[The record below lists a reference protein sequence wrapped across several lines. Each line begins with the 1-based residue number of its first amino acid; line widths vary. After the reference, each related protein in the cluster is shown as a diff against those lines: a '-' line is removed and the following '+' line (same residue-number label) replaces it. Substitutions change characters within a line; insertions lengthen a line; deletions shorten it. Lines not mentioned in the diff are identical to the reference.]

1 MRRYLLPIAAYML
14 IALTINGQATAA
26 TPAAGKGAASEAK
39 KVATLEALV
48 HDSAARPVKDAVVL
62 ARPIAGTPALQPG
75 RDTVDQIDKEFVP
88 FVKVIVAGTSVSFPN
103 KDNIR
108 HQVYSFSPAKR
119 FELPL
124 YVGTPATP
132 VVFDQPGIVT
142 LGCNIHDWMAAY
154 IYVADTPYHAITQ
167 ADGKARLTG
176 LPAGEYVLQVW
187 HPRMDGTEAANA
199 KPLRIGGDAKTAW
212 TIKLK
217 PDLRPR
223 RAPGHH
229 GGGYR

>member
-1 MRRYLLPIAAYML
+1 MLVAAALLLALGHSAA
-14 IALTINGQATAA
+14 ALGASVEAA
-26 TPAAGKGAASEAK
+26 
-39 KVATLEALV
+39 V
-48 HDSAARPVKDAVVL
+48 HDANAAPVKDAVVL
-62 ARPIAGTPALQPG
+62 ARPVGTTPALQPLSASI
-75 RDTVDQIDKEFVP
+75 DQIDKEFVP
-88 FVKVIVAGTSVSFPN
+88 YVKVVVAGSSVSFPN

-132 VVFDQPGIVT
+132 VVFDKPGIVT

-154 IYVADTPYHAITQ
+154 VYVADTPYFAITQ
-167 ADGKARLTG
+167 ADGSARIAG

-187 HPRMDGTEAANA
+187 HPRMDGAESATAQRVRVGAEAKA
-199 KPLRIGGDAKTAW
+199 AW
-212 TIKLK
+212 TVKLK

-223 RAPGHH
+223 RAPHAH

>member
-1 MRRYLLPIAAYML
+1 MIRTLLAA
-14 IALTINGQATAA
+14 ALVLTALGASGETAA
-26 TPAAGKGAASEAK
+26 AALDATVRDAAG
-39 KVATLEALV
+39 VAI
-48 HDSAARPVKDAVVL
+48 KDAVVL
-62 ARPIAGTPALQPG
+62 ARPVGAQPALKPVK
-75 RDTVDQIDKEFVP
+75 DNVDQVDKEFVP
-88 FVKVIVAGTSVSFPN
+88 YVKVVVAGSAVSFPN
-103 KDNIR
+103 KDDIR

-132 VVFDQPGIVT
+132 VVFDQAGVVT

-154 IYVADTPYHAITQ
+154 IYVADTPWFAITQ

-187 HPRMDGTEAANA
+187 HPRMEGAESATAQRMRLDA
-199 KPLRIGGDAKTAW
+199 DAKAAW
-212 TIKLK
+212 TMKLK

-223 RAPGHH
+223 RAPAAH

>member
-1 MRRYLLPIAAYML
+1 MIRILP
-14 IALTINGQATAA
+14 TAA
-26 TPAAGKGAASEAK
+26 ALLVMLAPASPAAAAA
-39 KVATLEALV
+39 LEALV
-48 HDSAARPVKDAVVL
+48 RDAAAAPIKDAVVL
-62 ARPIAGTPALQPG
+62 ARPLGAVPPLQAAA
-75 RDTVDQIDKEFVP
+75 DSIDQIDKEFVP
-88 FVKVIVAGTSVSFPN
+88 YVKVVAAGSSVSFPN
-103 KDNIR
+103 KDMIR

-142 LGCNIHDWMAAY
+142 LGCNIHDWMVAY
-154 IYVADTPYHAITQ
+154 VYVADTPWFATTQ
-167 ADGKARLTG
+167 ADGRARIAS

-187 HPRMDGTEAANA
+187 HPRMAGAEGATAQRM
-199 KPLRIGGDAKTAW
+199 RIDGDAKAAW
-212 TIKLK
+212 TLELK

-223 RAPGHH
+223 RAPHAH

>member
-1 MRRYLLPIAAYML
+1 MTRATLV
-14 IALTINGQATAA
+14 TAA
-26 TPAAGKGAASEAK
+26 LLCALGRSAAALGAGVEA
-39 KVATLEALV
+39 AV
-48 HDSAARPVKDAVVL
+48 HDANAAPVKDAVVL
-62 ARPIAGTPALQPG
+62 ARPVGTTPALQPG
-75 RDTVDQIDKEFVP
+75 NANIDQIDKEFVP
-88 FVKVIVAGTSVSFPN
+88 YVKVVVAGSAVSFPN

-132 VVFDQPGIVT
+132 VVFDKPGIVT

-154 IYVADTPYHAITQ
+154 VYVADTPYFAITQ
-167 ADGKARLTG
+167 ADGKARLAG

-187 HPRMDGTEAANA
+187 HPRMDGAESATAQ
-199 KPLRIGGDAKTAW
+199 RIRVDADAKATW
-212 TIKLK
+212 TMKLK

-223 RAPGHH
+223 RAPHAH

>member
-1 MRRYLLPIAAYML
+1 MSRATLF
-14 IALTINGQATAA
+14 TAA
-26 TPAAGKGAASEAK
+26 LLLALARTGPAAGAG
-39 KVATLEALV
+39 LEASV
-48 HDSAARPVKDAVVL
+48 HDANAVPVKDAVVL
-62 ARPIAGTPALQPG
+62 ARPVGSTPVLQPAS
-75 RDTVDQIDKEFVP
+75 DNVDQVDKEFVP
-88 FVKVIVAGTSVSFPN
+88 YVKVVVAGSPVSFPN

-108 HQVYSFSPAKR
+108 HQVYSFSRAKR

-132 VVFDQPGIVT
+132 IVFDTPGVVT

-154 IYVADTPYHAITQ
+154 VYVADTPYFAITQ

-187 HPRMDGTEAANA
+187 HPRLEGTESATARRV
-199 KPLRIGGDAKTAW
+199 RIDADAKSAW
-212 TIKLK
+212 TVKLK

-223 RAPGHH
+223 RAPSAH

>member
-1 MRRYLLPIAAYML
+1 MIRTLLAA
-14 IALTINGQATAA
+14 ALLLTALGASGETAA
-26 TPAAGKGAASEAK
+26 AALDATVRDAAG
-39 KVATLEALV
+39 VAI
-48 HDSAARPVKDAVVL
+48 KDAVVL
-62 ARPIAGTPALQPG
+62 ARPVGAQPALKPVK
-75 RDTVDQIDKEFVP
+75 DNVDQVDKEFVP
-88 FVKVIVAGTSVSFPN
+88 YVKVVVAGSAVSFPN
-103 KDNIR
+103 KDDIR

-132 VVFDQPGIVT
+132 VVFDQAGVVT

-154 IYVADTPYHAITQ
+154 IYVADTPWFAITQ

-176 LPAGEYVLQVW
+176 LPAGDYVLQVW
-187 HPRMDGTEAANA
+187 HPRMEGAESATAQRMRLDA
-199 KPLRIGGDAKTAW
+199 DAKAAW
-212 TIKLK
+212 TMKLK

-223 RAPGHH
+223 RAPAAH

>member
-1 MRRYLLPIAAYML
+1 MRRATLL
-14 IALTINGQATAA
+14 TAA
-26 TPAAGKGAASEAK
+26 TLLLAFLAGGPAAAAVVAASVRDAAGAA
-39 KVATLEALV
+39 
-48 HDSAARPVKDAVVL
+48 VKDAVVL
-62 ARPIAGTPALQPG
+62 ARPVGAMPALQPAN
-75 RDTVDQIDKEFVP
+75 DNVDQIDKEFVP
-88 FVKVIVAGTSVSFPN
+88 YVKVVMAGSAVSFPN

-132 VVFDQPGIVT
+132 VVFDKPGVVT

-154 IYVADTPYHAITQ
+154 VYVSDTPYYAITQ
-167 ADGKARLTG
+167 ADGTARLAG
-176 LPAGEYVLQVW
+176 LPPGDYVLQVW
-187 HPRMDGTEAANA
+187 HPRMDGAESATAQ
-199 KPLRIGGDAKTAW
+199 RIRIDSDAKAAW
-212 TIKLK
+212 TVKLK

-223 RAPGHH
+223 RAPAAH